1 MLAKP
6 KQDFEFKIKDKQFG
20 TFDFL

>member
-6 KQDFEFKIKDKQFG
+6 KQDTSRSIQG
-20 TFDFL
+20 VLCLC